1 MGSFF
6 IRRPVFAIVISLLI
20 SLAGLLS
27 LLRLPLEQFPE
38 VAPTTV
44 NISASYTG
52 ASAETVENTVT
63 QLIEQQLTGLDG
75 MLYFTSTSSA
85 SGDASIDVVFDHG
98 VDPDTAQIQVA
109 NKVRQVEARLP
120 DTVQDNGVR
129 VTRRQPE
136 TFLFVSVYDESNR
149 ATPGDMGDYAASNL
163 YDPLSRIEGVG
174 NIDLFG
180 SQYAMRI
187 WLDPY
192 RLRSYNLQPSDII
205 AAVRSQNVQVA
216 AGAIGAQPAAAE
228 QRLNAVVTAQSM
240 LQTPEEFRRI
250 VVKSGGD
257 GSLVYLGDVSR
268 VELGSE
274 SYNTISLLNDHPNAA
289 LGLQLADGA
298 NTIETTRRVMETVE
312 QLKAQLPPGYA
323 IAYPRDSTQFIN
335 RSLSEVW
342 HTLVEAIVLVTVVM
356 YLFLG
361 SWRATVIPA
370 LTVPVVLL
378 GTLAALAV
386 GGYSINTLTLFAM
399 VLAIG
404 LLIDDT
410 IVVVENVERLMLE
423 EGLDAPDATARSMEE
438 IGGSLVGIAAVIA
451 VVFLPMAFFGG
462 STGVIYKQFSLTII
476 AAMTLS
482 VCVALTLAPAL
493 CGLLLVPRQAGLEVS
508 RFQRFI
514 DRATQ
519 RYSDSVGRFLRR
531 GARCLLA
538 YAVITLAAVWVY
550 VQLPTGFIPNEDQ
563 GGMVVSFNLPAGA
576 DQQRTLAVDA
586 AVREYFTTYEK
597 DNLDLTI
604 STIGRNG
611 TGTGQNLGQTWVKLK
626 DWEERPGED
635 NSAQAI
641 AARAGAYLQRLADAQ
656 INVIL
661 YPPVRG
667 MGTTDGFELQLQANA
682 GRSREDLYQMQRE
695 MLRRA
700 QDDPALADVRSG
712 RSQTAPQ
719 LHIAFDKPKLLA
731 LGVNLTDAYN
741 TISAA
746 WAGSYVNDFLDRSRI
761 KRVYVQADAAY
772 RSRPENLQA
781 WSVRNEA
788 GGMVSLNEVA
798 QTSMSLGTQTLE
810 RYNGLAAVQL
820 QGMPAAGYSSGEAM
834 SAAGK
839 IAEDLGCLYS
849 WSGLSFHERQSAGQ
863 ALPLYAVSLLIIFL
877 CLAALYESWLA
888 PFAALL
894 VTPLGACGAV
904 AATGLRGLDN
914 NVYFQI
920 ALLSVI
926 GLSARN
932 AIMMLSF
939 MEEALAAGN
948 TAVEAALAG
957 ARLRL
962 RPILMTAVTFIAGV
976 APLAAA
982 SGVGA
987 NSRIAIGTGIIGGTL
1002 TGTALTLFFVP
1013 LFFVLLKRFA
1023 KARKK

>member
-6 IRRPVFAIVISLLI
+6 IRRPIFAIVISILI
-20 SLAGLLS
+20 SLSGLLA
-27 LLRLPLEQFPE
+27 LVRLPLEQFPE

-44 NISASYTG
+44 NISATYTG

-75 MLYFTSTSSA
+75 MLYFTSSSSA
-85 SGDASIDVVFDHG
+85 SGDASIDVIFDHG

-136 TFLFVSVYDESNR
+136 TFLFVSVYDQSNR

-205 AAVRSQNVQVA
+205 AAVRGQNVQVA
-216 AGAIGAQPAAAE
+216 AGAIGAQPAAAG
-228 QRLNAVVTAQSM
+228 QGFNAVVTAQSM

-257 GSLVYLGDVSR
+257 GSLVYLGDVAR

-274 SYNTISLLNDHPNAA
+274 SYNTVSLLNDHPNAA

-298 NTIETTRRVMETVE
+298 NTIETTRRVMEAVE
-312 QLKAQLPPGYA
+312 QMKKQLPPGYA

-342 HTLVEAIVLVTVVM
+342 HTLVEAVILVTIVM

-361 SWRATVIPA
+361 SWRSTLIPT

-378 GTLAALAV
+378 GTLTALAV
-386 GGYSINTLTLFAM
+386 WGYSINTLTLFAM

-423 EGLDAPDATARSMEE
+423 EGLDATTATERSMKE
-438 IGGSLVGIAAVIA
+438 ISGSLVGIAVVIS

-482 VCVALTLAPAL
+482 VLVALTLAPAL
-493 CGLLLVPRQAGLEVS
+493 CSMLLLPRQEGDSGS

-514 DRATQ
+514 DKATR
-519 RYSDSVGRFLRR
+519 RYTDGVAKLLRR

-538 YAVITLAAVWVY
+538 YAVVTAAAVWIY
-550 VQLPTGFIPNEDQ
+550 AQLPTGFIPNEDQ

-576 DQQRTLAVDA
+576 GQQRTMAVDA
-586 AVREYFTTYEK
+586 AVREYFSKYEK

-626 DWEERPGED
+626 DWEDRPGEA

-641 AARAGAYLQRLADAQ
+641 AGRAGAYLRKLSDAQ

-667 MGTTDGFELQLQANA
+667 MGTVDGFELQLQASPGMPRA
-682 GRSREDLYQMQRE
+682 ALYNIQQE
-695 MLRRA
+695 LLRRA
-700 QDDPALADVRSG
+700 QDDAVLTNVRTG

-719 LHIAFDKPKLLA
+719 LHIEFDKPKLLA
-731 LGVNLTDAYN
+731 LGVNLSDVYN

-746 WAGSYVNDFLDRSRI
+746 WAGSYVNDFLDRSRV
-761 KRVYVQADAAY
+761 KRVYVQADAPY
-772 RSRPENLQA
+772 RARPENLQE

-788 GGMVSLNEVA
+788 GGMVPLNEVA

-820 QGMPAAGYSSGEAM
+820 QGMPASGYSSGDAM
-834 SAAGK
+834 NAAGR
-839 IAEDLGCLYS
+839 IADDLGCLYS
-849 WSGLSFHERQSAGQ
+849 WSGLSFHERRSVGQ
-863 ALPLYAVSLLIIFL
+863 ALPLYAASLLVIFL
-877 CLAALYESWLA
+877 CLAALYESWFIPIA
-888 PFAALL
+888 VLL
-894 VTPLGACGAV
+894 VTPLGVCGAV
-904 AATGLRGLDN
+904 MAAGLRGLDN

-920 ALLSVI
+920 ALLAVV

-932 AIMMLSF
+932 AIMMIAF
-939 MEEALAAGN
+939 MEEAMAAGS
-948 TAVEAALAG
+948 TAVEAALEG

-976 APLAAA
+976 APLAVA

-987 NSRIAIGTGIIGGTL
+987 NSRIAIGTGILGGTL

-1013 LFFVLLKRFA
+1013 LFFVLLKRLI
-1023 KARKK
+1023 KAR